1 MNKGFSSSL
10 QNMVELLSLGT
21 IALGSVLFF
30 YRRSLRYLRYFQ
42 QEEYDGARFGAWLV
56 RNRAFDRK
64 GSIVVL
70 AAGLATMLSGPT
82 TGTLLSLLGLVAL
95 VWIAYREEDPRK
107 VGKIRLNMTE
117 RATRIH
123 QAALIL
129 YTAGLLTVA
138 SGTLPAAGS
147 PSVAWFWLLQV
158 IFFQTCGGWLVLGN
172 WLLLPGEKTRQ
183 ARFMEEAKATLRL
196 VNPFVV
202 GITGSYGKTTTKAI
216 LGEALQGLGPTFW
229 PPKSINTP
237 MGITREIRERL
248 MPEHRFAV
256 IEMGAY
262 QRGSIRRLCSL
273 VPPKAGIITA
283 VGLMHLERFGSREN
297 IYLAKAELA
306 QAIPENGI
314 LVCNGD
320 NEGARRIARE
330 YPKRATLLYG
340 LEPDRGRLD
349 CWMSDVH
356 TSPDGTSFII
366 HWNGKDYRGSTR
378 LLGVPMLLNILAA
391 FTMACALGTDPEYV
405 LAIIRNSEP
414 QKNRLQ
420 LVREDHTM
428 VLNDAYNS
436 NPIGFTAALD
446 VLAAL
451 PGQRK
456 ILVTPGMVE
465 LGPRQEEENRAVGRR
480 AAAVCDLVLLV
491 GNTNR
496 EALLQGL
503 REGGL
508 SEDQVLMF
516 DHRDRALSHLGEI
529 RCAGDIVL
537 LENDLPD
544 LYEGALRF

>member
-1 MNKGFSSSL
+1 M
-10 QNMVELLSLGT
+10 MVKLLSIGI
-21 IALGSVLFF
+21 IALGSGLFF

-42 QEEYDGARFGAWLV
+42 QEEYDSARFRTWFT

-64 GSIVVL
+64 GSIVAL
-70 AAGLATMLSGPT
+70 AGGFAIMPSGPIL
-82 TGTLLSLLGLVAL
+82 GILLCLLGSAAL
-95 VWIAYREEDPRK
+95 VLIAYREEDPRK
-107 VGKIRLNMTE
+107 IGKIRLNMTE

-123 QAALIL
+123 RAALLL
-129 YTAGLLTVA
+129 YVGVLLAVA
-138 SGTLPAAGS
+138 SGIYLATDSFPAS
-147 PSVAWFWLLQV
+147 WFWLSQA
-158 IFFQTCGGWLVLGN
+158 IFFQTCAGWLVLGN
-172 WLLLPGEKTRQ
+172 WLLLPGEKARQ
-183 ARFMEEAKATLRL
+183 GRLTEEAKATLRL

-216 LGEALQGLGPTFW
+216 LGEALQGLGATFW
-229 PPKSINTP
+229 PPKSVNTP

-248 MPEHRFAV
+248 RPEHRFAI

-262 QRGSIRRLCSL
+262 QRGSIRRLCNL
-273 VPPKAGIITA
+273 VPPQAGIITS
-283 VGLMHLERFGSREN
+283 VGLMHLERFGSQEN
-297 IYLAKAELA
+297 IYLAKSELA
-306 QAIPENGI
+306 QAIPEDGI

-320 NEGARRIARE
+320 NEGARRIASE
-330 YPKRATLLYG
+330 YPKRVTLLYG

-356 TSPDGTSFII
+356 TSGDGTLFII
-366 HWNGKDYRGSTR
+366 HWNGKDYRGLTR
-378 LLGVPMLLNILAA
+378 LLGLPLLSNVLAS

-405 LAIIRNSEP
+405 LAVIRNLEP

-420 LVREDHTM
+420 LIREDHTM

-436 NPIGFTAALD
+436 NPIGFAAALD

-456 ILVTPGMVE
+456 ILVTPGMIE
-465 LGPRQEEENRAVGRR
+465 LGPRQEEENRAIGRK

-491 GNTNR
+491 GDTNR

-503 REGGL
+503 QEGGL
-508 SEDQVLMF
+508 REDHVF
-516 DHRDRALSHLGEI
+516 VCDHRDKALSHLGGI
-529 RCAGDIVL
+529 RSEGDIVL

-544 LYEGALRF
+544 LYEGDLRF